1 VGPESDDRR
10 FFGRKR
16 SGGRR
21 RVSADRARIRR
32 GGFDPIPSSACGVFG
47 FLPDFGRVPA
57 GPVRSDAFQDLL
69 PYTFLGP
76 IARTV
81 SDAALMIEAIS
92 GPDTAD
98 PNGLPTP
105 TGSYRDAVESAPDLA
120 DLRIGYSPDF
130 GDFVVSKSVS
140 ETVESA
146 LDDLSA
152 AGATV
157 EEVEIPF
164 EGSWEER
171 HDAIE
176 WILQSQ
182 YFTKPLS

>member
-1 VGPESDDRR
+1 
-10 FFGRKR
+10 
-16 SGGRR
+16 
-21 RVSADRARIRR
+21 
-32 GGFDPIPSSACGVFG
+32 
-47 FLPDFGRVPA
+47 
-57 GPVRSDAFQDLL
+57 
-69 PYTFLGP
+69 
-76 IARTV
+76 
-81 SDAALMIEAIS
+81 MIEAIS

-157 EEVEIPF
+157 EEVEIPSK
-164 EGSWEER
+164 EVGRSVTTRSSGSSSLDTWGYMR
-171 HDAIE
+171 ISSR
-176 WILQSQ
+176 IPTSIC
-182 YFTKPLS
+182 

>member
-32 GGFDPIPSSACGVFG
+32 GGFDPDPVKRLWRVWVSAG
-47 FLPDFGRVPA
+47 LRPRVPA

-105 TGSYRDAVESAPDLA
+105 TGSYRDAVESAP
-120 DLRIGYSPDF
+120 
-130 GDFVVSKSVS
+130 
-140 ETVESA
+140 
-146 LDDLSA
+146 
-152 AGATV
+152 
-157 EEVEIPF
+157 
-164 EGSWEER
+164 
-171 HDAIE
+171 
-176 WILQSQ
+176 
-182 YFTKPLS
+182 

>member
-1 VGPESDDRR
+1 MDS
-10 FFGRKR
+10 
-16 SGGRR
+16 
-21 RVSADRARIRR
+21 
-32 GGFDPIPSSACGVFG
+32 
-47 FLPDFGRVPA
+47 
-57 GPVRSDAFQDLL
+57 
-69 PYTFLGP
+69 
-76 IARTV
+76 
-81 SDAALMIEAIS
+81 
-92 GPDTAD
+92 
-98 PNGLPTP
+98 PTP

-176 WILQSQ
+176 WILQSRYVGLYENLKQ
-182 YFTKPLS
+182 DSDVDLLTIDEPITPEVRSRIRAGLELDTTTLRRHAAAELRYTTRLPRRLKTSTCL

>member
-21 RVSADRARIRR
+21 RLAPIALGSDAAGSIR
-32 GGFDPIPSSACGVFG
+32 IPSSACGVFG

-171 HDAIE
+171 RRRDRVDPPVSIRGAI
-176 WILQSQ
+176 
-182 YFTKPLS
+182 